1 MYKPSLSTRN
11 QILTKKYEIFR
22 RKKFEVQDL
31 DLFLEAISSQF
42 TIKRADTL
50 LSYTDYTHVSIQPIA
65 HKYSPSISLQIGE
78 TKLIFLEPHKFE
90 LWLIRRIMRAK
101 GDDKYATL
109 VPKLEAVYDLFR
121 STRLGHKF

>member
-50 LSYTDYTHVSIQPIA
+50 LSYTDYIQ
-65 HKYSPSISLQIGE
+65 
-78 TKLIFLEPHKFE
+78 F
-90 LWLIRRIMRAK
+90 
-101 GDDKYATL
+101 
-109 VPKLEAVYDLFR
+109 
-121 STRLGHKF
+121 

>member
-31 DLFLEAISSQF
+31 NLLLDTTSGKFI
-42 TIKRADTL
+42 IKHADTA
-50 LSYTDYTHVSIQPIA
+50 LSYTNYTHVSVQPIA
-65 HKYSPSISLQIGE
+65 HEYSPSISLQIGE

-101 GDDKYATL
+101 SDGKYTTL

>member
-65 HKYSPSISLQIGE
+65 HEYSPSISLQIGE

-90 LWLIRRIMRAK
+90 LWLIRRIMRVK

>member
-31 DLFLEAISSQF
+31 DLFLEARSNKL
-42 TIKRADTL
+42 TIKHADTA
-50 LSYTDYTHVSIQPIA
+50 LSYTNYTHVSVQHIA
-65 HKYSPSISLQIGE
+65 HEYSPNISLQIGE

-90 LWLIRRIMRAK
+90 LWLIRRIMRVK